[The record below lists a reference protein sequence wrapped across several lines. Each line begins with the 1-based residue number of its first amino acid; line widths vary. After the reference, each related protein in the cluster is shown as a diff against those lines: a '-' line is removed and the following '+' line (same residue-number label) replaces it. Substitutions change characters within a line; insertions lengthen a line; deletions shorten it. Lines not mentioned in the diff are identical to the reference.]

1 MKPYQ
6 ELSREELLSLKAE
19 LDKKYQEAQAKNLH
33 LDMSRGKPSAE
44 QLNLSMG
51 MQRRS
56 EGFGGRG
63 LPELRCAGRREG
75 GQGAFRT
82 DV

>member
-19 LDKKYQEAQAKNLH
+19 LDKKYREAQAKNLR

-44 QLNLSMG
+44 QLDLSMEI
-51 MQRRS
+51 M
-56 EGFGGRG
+56 EIGR
-63 LPELRCAGRREG
+63 AH
-75 GQGAFRT
+75 
-82 DV
+82 V